1 MSVDELKAILDE
13 IDDDFGNHN
22 YKNLKSLISETED
35 FISETEKEVAEIDK
49 FLEQFSDKENKQ
61 REFSSRL
68 KERYLVLKMKIN
80 ENSNLF
86 SIAYEGVVRKLEEI
100 EDMFS
105 QSEEWLY
112 ANDYVKAEEILQNI
126 QI

>member
-1 MSVDELKAILDE
+1 MVFIL
-13 IDDDFGNHN
+13 I
-22 YKNLKSLISETED
+22 KNLKSLISETED

-100 EDMFS
+100 EDMFR
-105 QSEEWLY
+105 EFE
-112 ANDYVKAEEILQNI
+112 ND
-126 QI
+126 